1 MYQHLKKH
9 YPELEMG
16 TYTHIVHSLHIY
28 ERHFDLIED
37 MIMHQFEPMSFPD
50 MREFIIDPHGNP
62 LDCIKYIETAIVK
75 GGDIPIND
83 DPLHDWITNAIFSD
97 I

>member
-1 MYQHLKKH
+1 MYQHLRKY

-28 ERHFDLIED
+28 ERHFDLIKD
-37 MIMHQFEPMSFPD
+37 MLDQPFEPMSFPD
-50 MREFIIDPHGNP
+50 MREFIIDPEGNP
-62 LDCIKYIETAIVK
+62 LDCIKYIETAIVN
-75 GGDIPIND
+75 GGDIPVHD